1 MNRKKLHK
9 LALKL
14 WKNTLGSSHYLSN
27 YHKARTKLEAK
38 LTDDRRQSYKV
49 MAKEWSEKKLPPKMQ
64 QWYVHG
70 NDSSRLGLN

>member
-1 MNRKKLHK
+1 

-14 WKNTLGSSHYLSN
+14 SKNTPGLLHYLSN
-27 YHKARTKLEAK
+27 YHKARAKLEAK
-38 LTDDRRQSYKV
+38 LTNDQCQSYKA
-49 MAKEWSEKKLPPKMQ
+49 MAKEWLEKKLPPKMQ